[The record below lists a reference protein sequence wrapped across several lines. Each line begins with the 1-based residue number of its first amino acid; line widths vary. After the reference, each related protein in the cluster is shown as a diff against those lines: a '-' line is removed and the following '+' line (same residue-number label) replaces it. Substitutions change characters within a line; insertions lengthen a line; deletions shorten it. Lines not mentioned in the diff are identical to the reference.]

1 MVDEPAPPQTS
12 ITKRKAPP
20 GTDFFRAIFERS
32 SNSRQRTGT
41 AFERDVS
48 LAHPIDIT
56 VPVESRMGLGILE
69 FRFQKGLQFSEDP

>member
-1 MVDEPAPPQTS
+1 MSANCSKLTLVGDISNLEAPFKPVD
-12 ITKRKAPP
+12 
-20 GTDFFRAIFERS
+20 S
-32 SNSRQRTGT
+32 SNTTSGPFG

-69 FRFQKGLQFSEDP
+69 FRFQKGVASV